1 VSGALDLA
9 ALTRAAEAAA
19 RAGGD
24 IVVAG
29 FDDPTNVREKSA
41 GDWVS
46 DVDTASERAVEAL
59 LAEAAPG
66 IAFFGEESGGER
78 ATLGWICDPL
88 DGTANFLH
96 GFPAVGVSVALVEDG
111 VPVVGVVHA
120 PLLHTTYRATVGAG
134 AYRDGVRLCVSD
146 RPPERAMVATG
157 FPFRHADLKDP
168 YLGVFGR
175 ALRRFEDL
183 RRAGAA
189 SLDLAWTA
197 AGVFDGYFELRLGPW
212 DVAAGALLVREAGGV
227 VTDWGGD
234 DRAWLDSGNIVVGP
248 PDVHA
253 AILELVRESGIQH
266 SAAGADKIG

>member
-1 VSGALDLA
+1 MSALDLE
-9 ALTRAAEAAA
+9 ALTDAAEAAA
-19 RAGGD
+19 RAGGE

-29 FDDPTNVREKSA
+29 FGSPANVREKSA

-46 DVDTASERAVEAL
+46 DVDTSSERAVAAL
-59 LAEAAPG
+59 LAEAAPD
-66 IAFFGEESGGER
+66 IAFFGEETGGER
-78 ATLGWICDPL
+78 DELGWICDPL

-96 GFPAVGVSVALVEDG
+96 GFPVVGVSVALVRDG
-111 VPVVGVVHA
+111 VPIVGVVHA
-120 PLLHTTYRATVGAG
+120 PLLGTTYRATAGAG
-134 AYRDGVRLCVSD
+134 AYRDGVALRVST
-146 RPPERAMVATG
+146 RAPEHAMVATG

-189 SLDLAWTA
+189 SLDLSWTA

-227 VTDWGGD
+227 VTDWAGD
-234 DRAWLDSGNIVVGP
+234 DRAWLDSGNVVVGP
-248 PDVHA
+248 PAVHA
-253 AILELVRESGIQH
+253 ATLELIRESGIQQ
-266 SAAGADKIG
+266 SGAGTDKIV

>member
-1 VSGALDLA
+1 VTGLDLA
-9 ALTRAAEAAA
+9 ALTRAADAAA
-19 RAGGD
+19 RAGGE

-46 DVDTASERAVEAL
+46 DVDTASERAVAAV
-59 LAEAAPG
+59 LAEAAPE

-78 ATLGWICDPL
+78 AALGWICDPL

-96 GFPAVGVSVALVEDG
+96 GFPVVGVSVALVEDG

-120 PLLHTTYRATVGAG
+120 PLLHTTYCAAAGDG
-134 AYRDGVRLCVSD
+134 AYRDGVRLRVSD
-146 RPPERAMVATG
+146 RGPERAMVATG

-197 AGVFDGYFELRLGPW
+197 AGVYDGYFELRLGPW
-212 DVAAGALLVREAGGV
+212 DVAAGALLVREAGGL

-248 PDVHA
+248 PAVHV
-253 AILELVRESGIQH
+253 AILDLVRESGIQH
-266 SAAGADKIG
+266 SEAGADKIG

>member
-1 VSGALDLA
+1 MSAGLDLA

-19 RAGGD
+19 RTGGD

-29 FDDPTNVREKSA
+29 FGDAANVREKSA

-46 DVDTASERAVEAL
+46 DVDTASERAVQAL
-59 LAEAAPG
+59 LAEAAPD
-66 IAFFGEESGGER
+66 IAFFGEETGGER
-78 ATLGWICDPL
+78 AALEWICDPL

-120 PLLHTTYRATVGAG
+120 PLLGTTYVATHGAG
-134 AYRDGVRLCVSD
+134 AYRDGTRLSVSS
-146 RPPERAMVATG
+146 RAPEHAMVATG

-168 YLGVFGR
+168 YLGVFGI

-183 RRAGAA
+183 RRVGAA

-227 VTDWGGD
+227 VTDWASD
-234 DRAWLDSGNIVVGP
+234 DRAWLDSGNVVVGP
-248 PDVHA
+248 PAVHA
-253 AILELVRESGIQH
+253 AILEVVRESGIQQ
-266 SAAGADKIG
+266 SGAGADKIV

>member
-1 VSGALDLA
+1 VTLDLV

-24 IVVAG
+24 VVVAG
-29 FDDPTNVREKSA
+29 FGDPANVREKSA

-46 DVDTASERAVEAL
+46 DVDTASERTVQAL
-59 LAEAAPG
+59 LSDAAPE

-78 ATLGWICDPL
+78 AALGWICDPL

-96 GFPAVGVSVALVEDG
+96 GFPAVGVSIALVEDG
-111 VPVVGVVHA
+111 VPIVGVVHA
-120 PLLHTTYRATVGAG
+120 PLLGDTYVATAGQGATRNG
-134 AYRDGVRLCVSD
+134 TPLAVST
-146 RPPERAMVATG
+146 RPPAQAMVATG
-157 FPFRHADLKDP
+157 FPFRHGDLKDP

-227 VTDWGGD
+227 VTDWAGD
-234 DRAWLDSGNIVVGP
+234 DRAWLDSGDVVVGP
-248 PDVHA
+248 PRVHA
-253 AILELVRESGIQH
+253 EILEIVRESGIQH
-266 SAAGADKIG
+266 SGTGADKIG

>member
-1 VSGALDLA
+1 MSDALDLD
-9 ALTRAAEAAA
+9 ALADAAEAAA
-19 RAGGD
+19 RAGGA

-29 FDDPTNVREKSA
+29 FDDPANVREKAA

-46 DVDTASERAVEAL
+46 DVDTASERAVAAR
-59 LAEAAPG
+59 LAEATPD
-66 IAFFGEESGGER
+66 IAFFGEETGGER
-78 ATLGWICDPL
+78 AALGWICDPL

-96 GFPAVGVSVALVEDG
+96 GFPAVGVSVALVQDG
-111 VPVVGVVHA
+111 VPIVGVVHA
-120 PLLHTTYRATVGAG
+120 PLLGTTYRATAAGG
-134 AYRDGVRLCVSD
+134 AYRDGVELHVST
-146 RPPERAMVATG
+146 RAPEQAMVATG

-168 YLGVFGR
+168 YLDVFGR
-175 ALRRFEDL
+175 SLHRFEDL

-227 VTDWGGD
+227 VTDWAGD

-248 PDVHA
+248 PTVHA
-253 AILELVRESGIQH
+253 AVLELVRASGIQPP
-266 SAAGADKIG
+266 GPVADKIG